1 MNYNIKIYDSFGSK
15 NRKRFCV
22 MNVPYQDMEIE
33 EDEFNSNSIQV
44 CELRKGKY
52 QKIAAIYDIFYNV
65 KDKETENN
73 YFDEYDEQF
82 GDIYDNIRIHNTL
95 NDKKTKENIKKKYNI
110 YKNNKHKSFLDIND
124 YQKSLTLSRFK
135 AWFGLIICE
144 SLSLA
149 YKASKSESDE
159 ESDSEY
165 DINLD
170 IKEIVET
177 AQSTL
182 TTIEDA
188 ELKYIDIIRIIIFV
202 LIRKAGK
209 DYDSSLKLVLVSE
222 LKEKSPYLLA
232 YNFNKSQI
240 MNLNEFST
248 LFQAYLQKDSY
259 QAFNYIHS
267 EQSHTFSLELPF
279 MIKTQ
284 LLFTYDEFFFITKTE
299 DNKYASIDVKTR
311 ITTINELNTLGKDYK
326 ENLVT
331 KNLEDAKNYAFPIS
345 IDFMHEKGGHYK
357 YSLKNHKDTVPVIY
371 YRGLKAEIE
380 VNSINKE
387 VNILNG
393 ESGGIIENFIC
404 KDKYILDA
412 LITKHIFGEFLDKK
426 YFEGKDFK
434 LLINGVKEKLKKYSE
449 TNKTIIDIKDKNKIQ
464 RDNKRFPNS
473 DKNKKKLHP
482 TPPRKMNCLN
492 YDKEE
497 IEEIKRKMM
506 MTKSEIKE
514 TYEASIKLGKEKIN
528 RLINKKSIKKLVRL

>member
-1 MNYNIKIYDSFGSK
+1 M
-15 NRKRFCV
+15 
-22 MNVPYQDMEIE
+22 
-33 EDEFNSNSIQV
+33 
-44 CELRKGKY
+44 
-52 QKIAAIYDIFYNV
+52 
-65 KDKETENN
+65 
-73 YFDEYDEQF
+73 
-82 GDIYDNIRIHNTL
+82 
-95 NDKKTKENIKKKYNI
+95 
-110 YKNNKHKSFLDIND
+110 
-124 YQKSLTLSRFK
+124 
-135 AWFGLIICE
+135 
-144 SLSLA
+144 
-149 YKASKSESDE
+149 
-159 ESDSEY
+159 
-165 DINLD
+165 
-170 IKEIVET
+170 
-177 AQSTL
+177 
-182 TTIEDA
+182 
-188 ELKYIDIIRIIIFV
+188 
-202 LIRKAGK
+202 
-209 DYDSSLKLVLVSE
+209 
-222 LKEKSPYLLA
+222 A

-311 ITTINELNTLGKDYK
+311 ITTINELNTLRIDYK
-326 ENLVT
+326 ENLVI

-449 TNKTIIDIKDKNKIQ
+449 KNKTIIDIKDKNKIQ

-528 RLINKKSIKKLVRL
+528 RLINKKSIKK

>member
-1 MNYNIKIYDSFGSK
+1 M
-15 NRKRFCV
+15 
-22 MNVPYQDMEIE
+22 
-33 EDEFNSNSIQV
+33 
-44 CELRKGKY
+44 
-52 QKIAAIYDIFYNV
+52 
-65 KDKETENN
+65 
-73 YFDEYDEQF
+73 
-82 GDIYDNIRIHNTL
+82 
-95 NDKKTKENIKKKYNI
+95 
-110 YKNNKHKSFLDIND
+110 
-124 YQKSLTLSRFK
+124 TLSRFK

-182 TTIEDA
+182 TSIEDA

-311 ITTINELNTLGKDYK
+311 ITTINELNTLRKDYK
-326 ENLVT
+326 ENLVI

-514 TYEASIKLGKEKIN
+514 TYEAPIKLGKEKIN